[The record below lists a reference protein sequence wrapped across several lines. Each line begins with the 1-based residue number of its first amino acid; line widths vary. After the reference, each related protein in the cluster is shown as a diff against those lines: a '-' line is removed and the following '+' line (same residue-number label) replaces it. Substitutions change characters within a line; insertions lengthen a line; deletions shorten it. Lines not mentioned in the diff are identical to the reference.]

1 VSTVTVDKP
10 RSEAVV
16 VRHRGLASGT
26 ELVEAVR
33 RAGYRAT
40 VIPTL
45 VTTIEVED
53 MTCGGCPERVKATLS
68 RLGGVRAV
76 TIPSEGEAVVYYD
89 RRKVKPS
96 DLVAAL
102 RRSGFECHAQG

>member
-1 VSTVTVDKP
+1 M
-10 RSEAVV
+10 R
-16 VRHRGLASGT
+16 RRGLASGT

-33 RAGYRAT
+33 KAGYKAA

-45 VTTIEVED
+45 VTTIEVTD

-76 TIPSEGEAVVYYD
+76 TIPSENEAVVYYD

-102 RRSGFECHAQG
+102 RRSGFQCSTES